1 MGRKRSPSGE
11 LRRRA
16 EERLVDG
23 PAPQDAEADA
33 RRLVH
38 ELQVHQLE
46 LELQNDE
53 LKKTRLALETSLLR
67 YTELFDFAPMSYFAV
82 DSDGFVREANFAA
95 ARLLGRVRSKV
106 IGRRFAAFV
115 SERDH
120 AVFGQFLERILAP
133 PHDEHDE
140 PLEPLPLEPLE
151 LILLTGNGQV
161 NGRVTGALL
170 EEQSFPT
177 ALLAVEDV
185 TARRAAEDALHE
197 ALRRR
202 DDFLGVLSHE
212 LRNPLSPIR
221 NGLYLLRRAIPGSD
235 GAHKALAV
243 IERQV
248 GHLTRIV
255 DDLLDV
261 TRIARGKL
269 QLQRRVQDV
278 AEIVRRTLDD
288 HRAAFDAA
296 GVALECRVAP
306 DCFADVDATRIAQ
319 VLGNLLG
326 NALKFT
332 PQGGRVRVELVP
344 GGGLLTLLVRD
355 SGAGIEP
362 ELARHLFQPFSQG
375 PQTLARTA
383 GGLGLGLA
391 TVRGIVE
398 LHGGSAA
405 IDSRGPG
412 LGTEVRVVLPQAA
425 PPADLHG
432 RAAAAAAPSAAPHH
446 RVLVIDDNHD
456 AATSLKDV
464 LEHRGHEARAAFDAA
479 GGVEV
484 ARAFRPEIVVCD
496 IGLPGSDGYAV
507 AQTLRGDRATCGALL
522 IALSGYARPEDVE
535 RSLQAGFDR
544 HLAKP
549 ATVERLE
556 ALFAGAPGGG
566 GHSATARSGA

>member
-53 LKKTRLALETSLLR
+53 LKKTRLALETSLRR

-120 AVFGQFLERILAP
+120 AVFGQFLERVLAP
-133 PHDEHDE
+133 PHDEHDEPLEPLPLEPLE

-170 EEQSFPT
+170 EEQSIPT

-221 NGLYLLRRAIPGSD
+221 NGLYLLRRAIPESD
-235 GAHKALAV
+235 GAHKAMAV

-278 AEIVRRTLDD
+278 AEIVQRTLDD
-288 HRAAFDAA
+288 HRPAFEAA
-296 GVALECRVAP
+296 GVALACRIAP

-332 PQGGRVRVELVP
+332 P
-344 GGGLLTLLVRD
+344 
-355 SGAGIEP
+355 
-362 ELARHLFQPFSQG
+362 
-375 PQTLARTA
+375 
-383 GGLGLGLA
+383 
-391 TVRGIVE
+391 
-398 LHGGSAA
+398 
-405 IDSRGPG
+405 
-412 LGTEVRVVLPQAA
+412 
-425 PPADLHG
+425 
-432 RAAAAAAPSAAPHH
+432 
-446 RVLVIDDNHD
+446 
-456 AATSLKDV
+456 
-464 LEHRGHEARAAFDAA
+464 
-479 GGVEV
+479 
-484 ARAFRPEIVVCD
+484 
-496 IGLPGSDGYAV
+496 
-507 AQTLRGDRATCGALL
+507 
-522 IALSGYARPEDVE
+522 
-535 RSLQAGFDR
+535 
-544 HLAKP
+544 
-549 ATVERLE
+549 
-556 ALFAGAPGGG
+556 
-566 GHSATARSGA
+566 

>member
-1 MGRKRSPSGE
+1 VGRKRSPSWE

-23 PAPQDAEADA
+23 PAPQGASAEADA

-38 ELQVHQLE
+38 ELQVHQVE

-53 LKKTRLALETSLLR
+53 LKKTRLALETSLSR
-67 YTELFDFAPMSYFAV
+67 YTELFDFAPVSYFAV
-82 DSDGFVREANFAA
+82 DSGGIVREANFAA
-95 ARLLGRVRSKV
+95 ARLLGRVRSSV
-106 IGRRFAAFV
+106 IGRRFATFV

-120 AVFGQFLERILAP
+120 AVFARFLGNVLAP
-133 PHDEHDE
+133 PSAE
-140 PLEPLPLEPLE
+140 PLEPLE
-151 LILLTGNGQV
+151 LILLSGDGQA

-170 EEQSFPT
+170 EEQSVPT

-185 TARRAAEDALHE
+185 TARRTAEDALHE
-197 ALRRR
+197 ALRHR
-202 DDFLGVLSHE
+202 DDFLGTLSHE

-221 NGLYLLRRAIPGSD
+221 NGLYLLRRANPGSD
-235 GAHKALAV
+235 GAHKAMAV
-243 IERQV
+243 IDRQV

-269 QLQRRVQDV
+269 QLQRRVHDV
-278 AEIVRRTLDD
+278 AEIAQRTLDD
-288 HRAAFDAA
+288 HRPAFEAA
-296 GVALECRVAP
+296 GVALACRIAP

-332 PQGGRVRVELVP
+332 PRGGDVQVELVP
-344 GGGLLTLLVRD
+344 GNGLLTLLVRD

-362 ELARHLFQPFSQG
+362 QLLRHLFQPFSQG

-398 LHGGSAA
+398 LHGGSVAL
-405 IDSRGPG
+405 DSRGPG

-425 PPADLHG
+425 PPA
-432 RAAAAAAPSAAPHH
+432 RAAAAAGPSAARHH

-456 AATSLKDV
+456 AATSLRDV
-464 LEHRGHEARAAFDAA
+464 LEHRGHEARAAFDAEGA
-479 GGVEV
+479 L
-484 ARAFRPEIVVCD
+484 ALAHAFRPEIVVCD
-496 IGLPGSDGYAV
+496 LGLPGTDGYAV
-507 AQTLRGDRATCGALL
+507 ARALRHDRQTSRPFL

-535 RSLQAGFDR
+535 RALEAGFDR

-549 ATVERLE
+549 ASVERLE
-556 ALFAGAPGGG
+556 ALFGQAPVGAAFAG
-566 GHSATARSGA
+566 SGT

>member
-170 EEQSFPT
+170 EEQSIPT

-197 ALRRR
+197 TLRRR

-221 NGLYLLRRAIPGSD
+221 NGLYLLRRAIPESD
-235 GAHKALAV
+235 GAHKAMAV

-269 QLQRRVQDV
+269 QLQRRIQDV

-296 GVALECRVAP
+296 GVALECRVGP

-362 ELARHLFQPFSQG
+362 ELTRHLFQPFSQG

-391 TVRGIVE
+391 TVRGIME

-432 RAAAAAAPSAAPHH
+432 RAAAAAAPSAAPHR

-456 AATSLKDV
+456 AATSLRDV

-479 GGVEV
+479 GGIEV

-507 AQTLRGDRATCGALL
+507 ARTLRGDRATCGALL